1 MGEGQAGLFW
11 TRSIIMNI
19 QQYYEQAA
27 MASLNAALVA
37 FIPSIFLLVYAV
49 FITQAYHLVLLSAPF
64 LIYSFFCYQKFLLDK
79 NRAKAVKLPSDIK
92 TNSIEDLFD
101 QTELLVTFMPAPS
114 LRLLLFTPSGVKVG
128 EIRDQSF
135 SIIHWF
141 LPSFMDR
148 LFVKKY
154 SLYNHEDQAIAF
166 YHHFRDRLEIDMPDE
181 RESAILYKASKG
193 KKKEFIF
200 ENRSLTIENKGL
212 QDFIFLSSEGK
223 KVAQIQTGWMPLEWG
238 ERFLNLN
245 TPILHIDGSCSS
257 KDKLQLFSLLISL
270 YAYANH

>member
-37 FIPSIFLLVYAV
+37 FIPSIFLLIYAV

-92 TNSIEDLFD
+92 TNSIENLFD

-114 LRLLLFTPSGVKVG
+114 LRLLLFTPS
-128 EIRDQSF
+128 
-135 SIIHWF
+135 
-141 LPSFMDR
+141 
-148 LFVKKY
+148 
-154 SLYNHEDQAIAF
+154 
-166 YHHFRDRLEIDMPDE
+166 
-181 RESAILYKASKG
+181 
-193 KKKEFIF
+193 
-200 ENRSLTIENKGL
+200 
-212 QDFIFLSSEGK
+212 
-223 KVAQIQTGWMPLEWG
+223 
-238 ERFLNLN
+238 
-245 TPILHIDGSCSS
+245 
-257 KDKLQLFSLLISL
+257 
-270 YAYANH
+270 